1 MEGLM
6 QKHYKHRIP
15 REPAVDAP
23 RINLTWRWIVRH
35 DEDCALRQGRNRGD
49 PVVGLLS
56 DAENCDKRSEKRRGN
71 LIFKEVDPA
80 EEERRKQRELRFQKG
95 GALTRRDPQAEK
107 KKKEAGNSIGKEHE
121 RKRDIGEANAD
132 DEEKR
137 KQRELR
143 FQAGPPM
150 MAKPVGLTKRVP
162 LEEQVEEDDDDEN
175 RIAKKRRVERFQ
187 SAAQASTATG
197 STAPDGD
204 SERAKKRMERFG
216 TNVANATTTDVSKKL
231 GASSGSTEGQAQV
244 GASVSSA
251 PKQASTGTGDSD
263 RIQKRME
270 RFAANSQSAGNT
282 DTSKKPGL
290 SQGTSA
296 STA

>member
-80 EEERRKQRELRFQKG
+80 EEERRKQRELRFEKG
-95 GALTRRDPQAEK
+95 SALTRRDPQAEK
-107 KKKEAGNSIGKEHE
+107 KKKEANNSIGKEHA

-143 FQAGPPM
+143 FQAGPPI
-150 MAKPVGLTKRVP
+150 MAKPVGLAKRIP
-162 LEEQVEEDDDDEN
+162 LEEQEQEDDEQDG
-175 RIAKKRRVERFQ
+175 IAKKRRQDRFQ
-187 SAAQASTATG
+187 GNVKTSAALSSAPAGESDRLKKRMDRFSESKLGTSPGPTEEQTQVSANVSSTPKQASIG
-197 STAPDGD
+197 GGD
-204 SERAKKRMERFG
+204 SNCTPEQKRMERFG
-216 TNVANATTTDVSKKL
+216 TSETQNAANADATKKT
-231 GASSGSTEGQAQV
+231 GA
-244 GASVSSA
+244 
-251 PKQASTGTGDSD
+251 P
-263 RIQKRME
+263 
-270 RFAANSQSAGNT
+270 
-282 DTSKKPGL
+282 
-290 SQGTSA
+290 QGTSTQKPVSDA
-296 STA
+296 EK